1 MSATCMALI
10 ALLTLMSRATAAVR
24 ARPTASVSADAGD
37 AFHRFHSDHRTSQQ
51 ANMTDTHPS
60 CATTRSHSLHLAA
73 TPLRKGSAVAV
84 AAVALMLVACKD
96 KSPEAPPPAPAVP
109 VETAPATLPAAA
121 PAAAVPAPTPAA
133 APATV
138 AAPKRVPLAVQ
149 GVAPA
154 GVTVRVKAVEIGAD
168 ATVLDVSISFAN
180 RITDTTML
188 ALADT
193 YLQDESG
200 ARLHI
205 KRPDNNRDITIREGE
220 TLDGQLVFMG
230 AVAPS
235 ARKLKLVFNEG
246 NQGDNIVAPGLVVDL
261 PLQGG

>member
-1 MSATCMALI
+1 
-10 ALLTLMSRATAAVR
+10 
-24 ARPTASVSADAGD
+24 
-37 AFHRFHSDHRTSQQ
+37 
-51 ANMTDTHPS
+51 MTDTHPS

-73 TPLRKGSAVAV
+73 TPLRKRSAVAV

-96 KSPEAPPPAPAVP
+96 KSPEPPPPAPAVP
-109 VETAPATLPAAA
+109 VVTAPATFPAAA

>member
-1 MSATCMALI
+1 
-10 ALLTLMSRATAAVR
+10 
-24 ARPTASVSADAGD
+24 
-37 AFHRFHSDHRTSQQ
+37 
-51 ANMTDTHPS
+51 MTDTHPS

>member
-1 MSATCMALI
+1 MPATCMAVI
-10 ALLTLMSRATAAVR
+10 ALLALMSRATAAVR
-24 ARPTASVSADAGD
+24 TRPTASVSADAGD

-73 TPLRKGSAVAV
+73 TPLRKGSAVAM

>member
-1 MSATCMALI
+1 MNLFSDAFDTGP
-10 ALLTLMSRATAAVR
+10 SRTAACAL
-24 ARPTASVSADAGD
+24 ARSGAAVAIAVAALSLAACKDRAGD
-37 AFHRFHSDHRTSQQ
+37 ATS
-51 ANMTDTHPS
+51 APAPVNSP
-60 CATTRSHSLHLAA
+60 TTPPAA
-73 TPLRKGSAVAV
+73 GTAPG
-84 AAVALMLVACKD
+84 
-96 KSPEAPPPAPAVP
+96 APPAA
-109 VETAPATLPAAA
+109 AAA
-121 PAAAVPAPTPAA
+121 PAAVAAPAA
-133 APATV
+133 A
-138 AAPKRVPLAVQ
+138 AAPKKVPVSIQ
-149 GVAPA
+149 GVAEA

-180 RITDTTML
+180 RITDNTMM

-200 ARLHI
+200 GRLHI
-205 KRPDNNRDITIREGE
+205 KRPPNNRDITIREGE

-235 ARKLKLVFNEG
+235 ARKLKLVFNDG

>member
-1 MSATCMALI
+1 M
-10 ALLTLMSRATAAVR
+10 LTTAV
-24 ARPTASVSADAGD
+24 
-37 AFHRFHSDHRTSQQ
+37 
-51 ANMTDTHPS
+51 
-60 CATTRSHSLHLAA
+60 LLAA
-73 TPLRKGSAVAV
+73 CKEQSPEPV
-84 AAVALMLVACKD
+84 AAGPAPVV
-96 KSPEAPPPAPAVP
+96 SPPPAASPVP
-109 VETAPATLPAAA
+109 SSVAAHPA
-121 PAAAVPAPTPAA
+121 PAAAAP
-133 APATV
+133 V
-138 AAPKRVPLAVQ
+138 KLPLSIQ
-149 GVAPA
+149 GVAAA

-230 AVAPS
+230 AVAPTV
-235 ARKLKLVFNEG
+235 RKLKLVFNDG
-246 NQGDNIVAPGLVVDL
+246 NQGDNIVAPGLVIDL
-261 PLQGG
+261 PLQSS

>member
-1 MSATCMALI
+1 
-10 ALLTLMSRATAAVR
+10 
-24 ARPTASVSADAGD
+24 
-37 AFHRFHSDHRTSQQ
+37 
-51 ANMTDTHPS
+51 MTDTHPS

-73 TPLRKGSAVAV
+73 TPLRKRSAVAV

-109 VETAPATLPAAA
+109 VVTAPATFPAAA
-121 PAAAVPAPTPAA
+121 PVAAVPAPTPAA
-133 APATV
+133 APAATV

-220 TLDGQLVFMG
+220 RLDGQLVFMG

>member
-1 MSATCMALI
+1 MNPPTPIRMTYPRTTTLSA
-10 ALLTLMSRATAAVR
+10 
-24 ARPTASVSADAGD
+24 
-37 AFHRFHSDHRTSQQ
+37 
-51 ANMTDTHPS
+51 
-60 CATTRSHSLHLAA
+60 LAA
-73 TPLRKGSAVAV
+73 TAVLLLA
-84 AAVALMLVACKD
+84 ACKERA
-96 KSPEAPPPAPAVP
+96 PEPTAAAAPAAAAPAVGA
-109 VETAPATLPAAA
+109 APAASPPAASPAPVQAMPAAA
-121 PAAAVPAPTPAA
+121 PAAA
-133 APATV
+133 
-138 AAPKRVPLAVQ
+138 APKKVPLSIQ

-154 GVTVRVKAVEIGAD
+154 GITVRVKAVEIGAD

-205 KRPDNNRDITIREGE
+205 KRPDNNRDMTIREGE

-235 ARKLKLVFNEG
+235 ARKLKLVFNDG
-246 NQGDNIVAPGLVVDL
+246 NQGDNIVAPGLVIDL

>member
-1 MSATCMALI
+1 
-10 ALLTLMSRATAAVR
+10 V
-24 ARPTASVSADAGD
+24 
-37 AFHRFHSDHRTSQQ
+37 
-51 ANMTDTHPS
+51 
-60 CATTRSHSLHLAA
+60 
-73 TPLRKGSAVAV
+73 
-84 AAVALMLVACKD
+84 
-96 KSPEAPPPAPAVP
+96 
-109 VETAPATLPAAA
+109 
-121 PAAAVPAPTPAA
+121 TPAA
-133 APATV
+133 A
-138 AAPKRVPLAVQ
+138 AAPQKVPLAVQ
-149 GVAPA
+149 GVAAA
-154 GVTVRVKAVEIGAD
+154 GVTVRVKSVEIGAD

-235 ARKLKLVFNEG
+235 ARKLKLVFNDG
-246 NQGDNIVAPGLVVDL
+246 NQGDNIVAPGLVIDL

>member
-1 MSATCMALI
+1 M
-10 ALLTLMSRATAAVR
+10 
-24 ARPTASVSADAGD
+24 P
-37 AFHRFHSDHRTSQQ
+37 Q
-51 ANMTDTHPS
+51 
-60 CATTRSHSLHLAA
+60 
-73 TPLRKGSAVAV
+73 
-84 AAVALMLVACKD
+84 
-96 KSPEAPPPAPAVP
+96 
-109 VETAPATLPAAA
+109 
-121 PAAAVPAPTPAA
+121 
-133 APATV
+133 
-138 AAPKRVPLAVQ
+138 RVPLQVQ
-149 GVAPA
+149 GVAAA
-154 GVTVRVKAVEIGAD
+154 GVTVRVKAVEMGAD

-180 RITDTTML
+180 RITDSTML

-193 YLQDESG
+193 YLQDEGG

-205 KRPDNNRDITIREGE
+205 KRPDSNRDLTIREGQ

>member
-1 MSATCMALI
+1 
-10 ALLTLMSRATAAVR
+10 
-24 ARPTASVSADAGD
+24 
-37 AFHRFHSDHRTSQQ
+37 
-51 ANMTDTHPS
+51 MTDTHPS

-73 TPLRKGSAVAV
+73 TPLRKGSAVAM

-96 KSPEAPPPAPAVP
+96 KSPAAPPPAPAVP
-109 VETAPATLPAAA
+109 VVTAPATFPAAA
-121 PAAAVPAPTPAA
+121 PAAAPA
-133 APATV
+133 ATV

>member
-1 MSATCMALI
+1 
-10 ALLTLMSRATAAVR
+10 
-24 ARPTASVSADAGD
+24 
-37 AFHRFHSDHRTSQQ
+37 
-51 ANMTDTHPS
+51 MTDTHPS

-73 TPLRKGSAVAV
+73 TPLRKRSAVAV

-109 VETAPATLPAAA
+109 VVTAPATFPAAA
-121 PAAAVPAPTPAA
+121 PVA
-133 APATV
+133 APAATV